1 VDSVLPHDNAG
12 NPDPAPLR
20 PAKSDPAALRFPGRG
35 YTTDS
40 YQGPWR
46 GRPAGPGSQGPD
58 VGALLKALR
67 RRWLTAI
74 CLGLVVAGAAA
85 AAAWFG
91 LSPRYTV
98 YSQVRIAASQ
108 PSLVFRT
115 DLGRGD
121 FATFQRTQVATIRSR
136 FVLNEAL
143 KRDEVKRL
151 PLVAEQ
157 PEPLSWL
164 EEELKVDF
172 KEGSEIVSISLSGED
187 PQQLAVVVNA
197 VTQAYL
203 SEVKSQDSK
212 QASAKAS
219 ELENLQTDSRN
230 RLKENREKLK
240 KRAEELGTTN
250 SQALTV
256 LQVGK
261 QNNLG
266 EIRRQQSQVQFES
279 MRARGELAVYKARG
293 KSLES
298 LVVPEDV
305 VAGLVAADPRVLE
318 AQARVAKIQDFIT
331 SYEVQAGRPTERTL
345 VMAREQLAKA
355 QQVAEQVRTEVRK
368 PLVDRLRQKA
378 VAEYQAGLAPLEDK
392 VVILAEQDKALQ
404 AQINELGKET
414 FKVGNSTVELEMLQ
428 AEIQEQDKLVNRLTD
443 ELNQV
448 QVELRRPFQRVTPY
462 QDAGAQKK
470 DIKRQVMATA
480 AAPAAALLLVC
491 FGVGYWEYRARRIHS
506 ADEVV
511 KGVGLRVVGAVPALP
526 HPASLA
532 DEALQAVGASSLE
545 SIDALRTL
553 LLRDASIELTRLV
566 MVTSAV
572 EGEGKTTLAAHL
584 AGSLARAGRK
594 TLLVDC
600 DLRQPAAHQLFE
612 LPLQPGFSEVLLGEV
627 AVDDA
632 IAETPIDGLW
642 MIPAGQWD
650 REVLQA
656 LAREGVEKTFER
668 LKEDFDFV
676 ILDAHPVLAAT
687 DSLLIGQHAD
697 AVILSLQRDV
707 SQVPRVFAAGQQ
719 LSNLGI
725 RVLGAVVNGMEQ
737 ADLYSN
743 GYQFAA
749 HATR

>member
-1 VDSVLPHDNAG
+1 
-12 NPDPAPLR
+12 
-20 PAKSDPAALRFPGRG
+20 
-35 YTTDS
+35 
-40 YQGPWR
+40 
-46 GRPAGPGSQGPD
+46 
-58 VGALLKALR
+58 
-67 RRWLTAI
+67 
-74 CLGLVVAGAAA
+74 
-85 AAAWFG
+85 
-91 LSPRYTV
+91 
-98 YSQVRIAASQ
+98 
-108 PSLVFRT
+108 
-115 DLGRGD
+115 
-121 FATFQRTQVATIRSR
+121 
-136 FVLNEAL
+136 
-143 KRDEVKRL
+143 
-151 PLVAEQ
+151 
-157 PEPLSWL
+157 
-164 EEELKVDF
+164 
-172 KEGSEIVSISLSGED
+172 
-187 PQQLAVVVNA
+187 
-197 VTQAYL
+197 
-203 SEVKSQDSK
+203 
-212 QASAKAS
+212 
-219 ELENLQTDSRN
+219 
-230 RLKENREKLK
+230 
-240 KRAEELGTTN
+240 
-250 SQALTV
+250 
-256 LQVGK
+256 
-261 QNNLG
+261 
-266 EIRRQQSQVQFES
+266 
-279 MRARGELAVYKARG
+279 
-293 KSLES
+293 
-298 LVVPEDV
+298 
-305 VAGLVAADPRVLE
+305 
-318 AQARVAKIQDFIT
+318 
-331 SYEVQAGRPTERTL
+331 
-345 VMAREQLAKA
+345 
-355 QQVAEQVRTEVRK
+355 
-368 PLVDRLRQKA
+368 
-378 VAEYQAGLAPLEDK
+378 
-392 VVILAEQDKALQ
+392 
-404 AQINELGKET
+404 
-414 FKVGNSTVELEMLQ
+414 MLQ

-448 QVELRRPFQRVTPY
+448 QVELRRPFQRVTLY

-480 AAPAAALLLVC
+480 AAPVAALLLVC

-532 DEALQAVGASSLE
+532 DEEALHAVGASSLE

-668 LKEDFDFV
+668 LKEEFDFV

-725 RVLGAVVNGMEQ
+725 RVLGAVVNGMDQ